1 MVDFLKLLTPEQIA
15 HSERRSKDLHSRIIG
30 PVYASDERGNR
41 FLKIAHL
48 AARDLGVLCLGGPIQ
63 YRLADIDWNY
73 LGERDNP
80 FCIDAGGLNH
90 RGIPGVCIS
99 RSDIIRVFTAA
110 KLLGEK
116 LATVDR
122 SEWINGFCCPDEV
135 DLKES
140 RVFHRE
146 NAAAKE
152 TSEMNVWP
160 KPIEVIGVT
169 GEYMSGKTL
178 FALTID
184 PSRTLIFDTEKSS
197 GGYAADLGA
206 TRIDIPGELMRAKK
220 QDFKPL
226 DVFLYFRQAVKKIE
240 PGKYSVI
247 ALDTVSEVES
257 GLADYVSAN
266 PAEFGRT
273 AAQYI
278 KMQGL
283 MWGDVKELWKAILSD
298 LASRCQTFVFTS
310 HMTSVWAGDKP
321 IPGKRKP
328 KGKETLMELASLY
341 LHLERKPDA
350 TGSIPSKPSATIL
363 KTRLSSFIP
372 GPEGIEIVPTLPPRL
387 PEATPAA
394 IRRYMS
400 APKKPEAYDK
410 SELAP
415 VETMTED
422 DRLLIRLATA
432 EAERDAAAMSLQ
444 PREET
449 SEGAIP
455 HGAGAGAHS
464 GRGGVTLNTEIKISP
479 PRQPPAEEARRIL
492 DRQPDPIP
500 PEVKN
505 ARTAAE
511 THAQLEQAFG
521 QSENPA
527 PVETAS
533 PPVTITGGGP
543 PGAFKPPQ
551 PERVVR
557 EPDGLPKALL
567 LRGILSEAQGRET
580 FDALAP
586 LFKTLPP
593 IADPED
599 RDLFLAG
606 LIMRGFELSEHRGQI
621 QRIATWLE
629 KQKKLISPAM
639 HQKIKDAGS
648 LRYQALP
655 PAPAT

>member
-298 LASRCQTFVFTS
+298 LASRCQTFVFSS

-350 TGSIPSKPSATIL
+350 AGNIPSKPSATVL

-372 GPEGIEIVPTLPPRL
+372 GPDGIEIVPTLPPRL

-449 SEGAIP
+449 SEGAQ
-455 HGAGAGAHS
+455 S
-464 GRGGVTLNTEIKISP
+464 GREKINP
-479 PRQPPAEEARRIL
+479 LGYTRGTIDEHGKPQPVQP
-492 DRQPDPIP
+492 RQPDPIP
-500 PEVKN
+500 VEVKN

-533 PPVTITGGGP
+533 PPVTSTGGGP
-543 PGAFKPPQ
+543 PGEFKPPQ

-599 RDLFLAG
+599 RDLFLSG
-606 LIMRGFELSEHRGQI
+606 LIMRGFDLSEHRGQI
-621 QRIATWLE
+621 QRIAAWLE

-639 HQKIKDAGS
+639 HQRIKDAGS